1 MTKVYQE
8 GTTLQEIIKD
18 GWARGFQ
25 VSQTLSEATDMGY
38 TLTEESILAEWELL
52 DKEVDNWI
60 AFEKEAGWIDWDM

>member
-18 GWARGFQ
+18 GWARDFDAK
-25 VSQTLSEATDMGY
+25 QTLSEALAMGY
-38 TLTEESILAEWELL
+38 NLTEESILAEWDLL

-60 AFEKEAGWIDWDM
+60 AFEKEVGWIDWDM